1 MKDRVGRTSFP
12 ARIPRTG
19 LRFRAFFLLTL
30 FLTVFLCACLS
41 GASLPLPHPI
51 PPPAEDPPPA
61 TKKPVQ
67 TTTKTKPATQP
78 TTTTTKPAAQTT
90 TTTTQKSAT
99 TSTTTPKPAATTTSA
114 PSVQQPAPTETTS
127 SSPVRVNS
135 QPLRDVSGN
144 VVAMNGNYGG
154 SPVLLPASYT
164 AKPNEFRGIW
174 VATAFNLDF
183 AKQTTAAEFQASF
196 RSLAARL
203 AAMGFNTIMF
213 H

>member
-19 LRFRAFFLLTL
+19 LRFRAFFLPAL

-78 TTTTTKPAAQTT
+78 TTTTTKPAASTT
-90 TTTTQKSAT
+90 NTP
-99 TSTTTPKPAATTTSA
+99 STTTK
-114 PSVQQPAPTETTS
+114 QPAPTTTTS
-127 SSPVRVNS
+127 SSSSPIRVNS

-144 VVAMNGNYGG
+144 VVTMNGNYGG
-154 SPVLLPASYT
+154 SPVLLPVEYT

-183 AKQTTAAEFQASF
+183 PKHETAAEFQTTF
-196 RSLAARL
+196 RSLAARI
-203 AAMGFNTIMF
+203 AAMGFN
-213 H
+213 